1 MWHCVHFFWTQAT
14 HLTAHT
20 ASDEGGL
27 FLLVYKF
34 CLIILPLPTFCNRRR
49 VQGKECAC
57 HEPPKSEWVTRS
69 FSSSPQQSCNHRP
82 RRHRLGLRAK
92 ALPRQQQRAPP
103 RLQPRLAHC
112 CRPPPHAA
120 LSPRQYAVQLECLA
134 PSKQRIAITAFKSE
148 LL

>member
-1 MWHCVHFFWTQAT
+1 MALCAFFWTQAT

-20 ASDEGGL
+20 ASDEGGVVL
-27 FLLVYKF
+27 T
-34 CLIILPLPTFCNRRR
+34 CLQVLPNHFAPPNILQPTQSPRGRS
-49 VQGKECAC
+49 CAC